1 MLVQEPLRLREVV
14 VKYLMGANLVWKIM
28 LQKVSLMMICLFSV
42 SRLATG
48 ETAELVNED
57 AEPSTVD
64 AKTTEPEP
72 ADADTIESGNAAS
85 LHLRDSS
92 ESQPADI
99 DTADTPET
107 ESSVNRKAAA
117 EQKKQ
122 QRLEVPIIQWTSRMI
137 V

>member
-14 VKYLMGANLVWKIM
+14 VKYRMGTNLVWKLM
-28 LQKVSLMMICLFSV
+28 LQKVSLVMIGLFSV
-42 SRLATG
+42 SCLATG

-57 AEPSTVD
+57 AEP
-64 AKTTEPEP
+64 AN
-72 ADADTIESGNAAS
+72 ADADTVESDNAAS
-85 LHLRDSS
+85 LDLRDSS

-99 DTADTPET
+99 DTADTPEA
-107 ESSVNRKAAA
+107 ENSANRKAAA

-122 QRLEVPIIQWTSRMI
+122 QRLEVSITRQWTSRII

>member
-14 VKYLMGANLVWKIM
+14 VKYRMGTNLVWKLM
-28 LQKVSLMMICLFSV
+28 LQKVSLVMIGLFSV
-42 SRLATG
+42 SCLATG

-57 AEPSTVD
+57 AEP
-64 AKTTEPEP
+64 AN
-72 ADADTIESGNAAS
+72 ADADTVESDNAAS
-85 LHLRDSS
+85 LDLRDSS

-99 DTADTPET
+99 DTADTPEA
-107 ESSVNRKAAA
+107 ENSANRKAAA

-122 QRLEVPIIQWTSRMI
+122 QRLEVSIPRQWTSRII

>member
-14 VKYLMGANLVWKIM
+14 VKYRMGANLVWKLM
-28 LQKVSLMMICLFSV
+28 LQKVSLVMIGLFSV
-42 SRLATG
+42 SCLATG

-57 AEPSTVD
+57 AEP
-64 AKTTEPEP
+64 AN
-72 ADADTIESGNAAS
+72 ADADTVESDNAAS
-85 LHLRDSS
+85 LDLRDSS

-99 DTADTPET
+99 DTADTPEA
-107 ESSVNRKAAA
+107 ENSANRKAAA

-122 QRLEVPIIQWTSRMI
+122 QRLEVSIPRQWTSRII